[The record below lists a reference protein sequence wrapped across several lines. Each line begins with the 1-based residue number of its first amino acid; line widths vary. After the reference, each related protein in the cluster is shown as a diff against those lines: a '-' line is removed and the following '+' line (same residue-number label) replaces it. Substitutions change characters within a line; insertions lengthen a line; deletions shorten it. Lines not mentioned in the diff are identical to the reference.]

1 MRVPDKNQSYR
12 IGPKRADS
20 GMSLVELIISILV
33 LGIVIALAVP
43 LFSGVSE
50 AGKIAKNQ
58 KNAQQLASVSTALA
72 SVGVAH
78 VMPESLGGVE
88 ATARLIREGII
99 VPEGPFQGQ
108 EFKLASLSDEDITG
122 ASEYLEI
129 VYDLHEIRLVLN
141 IDD

>member
-1 MRVPDKNQSYR
+1 MRVPEKNQSFR
-12 IGPKRADS
+12 ISPKRAES

-50 AGKIAKNQ
+50 AGKVARDQ

-72 SVGVAH
+72 SIGVAH

-88 ATARLIREGII
+88 ATARLIREGVV
-99 VPEGPFQGQ
+99 VPEGPYQGE
-108 EFKLASLSDEDITG
+108 EFRLASLSDEDIAG
-122 ASEYLEI
+122 AAEYLELK
-129 VYDLHEIRLVLN
+129 YHLNEISLVLN
-141 IDD
+141 LEP